1 MYLFF
6 EKEEYDT
13 FVPGINTV
21 PGPFIRFTIMM
32 VLTHLTLLFFIESFT
47 LFNLRETLL
56 RIAAS
61 SFISILLILGLDGF
75 IFRKKRGEQV

>member
-1 MYLFF
+1 
-6 EKEEYDT
+6 
-13 FVPGINTV
+13 
-21 PGPFIRFTIMM
+21 
-32 VLTHLTLLFFIESFT
+32 